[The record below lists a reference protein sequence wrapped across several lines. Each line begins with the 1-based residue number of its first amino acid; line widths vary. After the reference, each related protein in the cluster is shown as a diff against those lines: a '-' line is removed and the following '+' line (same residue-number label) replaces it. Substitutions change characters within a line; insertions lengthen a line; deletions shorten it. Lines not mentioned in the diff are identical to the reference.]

1 MNKKTF
7 LLLLLLTVFTLSQ
20 AQERPAAIVRLQ
32 TELQELN
39 KAYQAAYNQKEHV
52 AAAES
57 LLAQLRLFNSLR
69 LSEAEEADNRKL
81 INAYKSNIY
90 YNLACSYALRSM
102 RKPAVEAFR
111 KAVELGY
118 RDYRHALADTD
129 FDNIRGNK
137 EFRKLVESL
146 RQYDHL
152 HILQQARGYRAEN
165 TDTLPRFTYQSAGD
179 YKLQSVRWFFNLDS
193 IAGTGSEVSK
203 IINILAFA
211 HNSIRHDG
219 GNYAMCENDALDI
232 YNYHRTTG
240 NGVNCRQM
248 AMALNDMY
256 LSMGFPSRVVTCMPR
271 DVDDPDCHVINCVYS
286 SEQGKWLWMDATFN
300 AYVKDEHGTLLGIA
314 EVRDRLIHD
323 QPLVLNEDA
332 NWNNQSKQTKEQY
345 LDSYMAKNLY
355 WLSCITNNEFCAEG
369 HYRYNGQRYLLLV
382 PEGFSSSA
390 TANAAYT
397 LTSDAAYFWQAPGK
411 APAK

>member
-1 MNKKTF
+1 MKKKTF
-7 LLLLLLTVFTLSQ
+7 LLVLLLTVFTLSQ

-32 TELQELN
+32 AEWQELN
-39 KAYQAAYNQKEHV
+39 NAYLSAYDRKDYAASI
-52 AAAES
+52 ES
-57 LLAQLRLFNSLR
+57 LLAQLRLFDHLG
-69 LSEAEEADNRKL
+69 LSEAEQADNRKL
-81 INAYKSNIY
+81 IDFYKNNIY
-90 YNLACSYALRSM
+90 YNLACSYALRNM

-118 RDYRHALADTD
+118 REYRHTLADTD
-129 FDNIRGNK
+129 FDNIRDNK

-152 HILQQARGYRAEN
+152 YILQQAKGYCAEPA
-165 TDTLPRFTYQSAGD
+165 DTLLSFTYQSAD
-179 YKLQSVRWFFNLDS
+179 NYKLQSVRRFFNLDS
-193 IAGTGSEVSK
+193 IAGTGNEVSK

-286 SEQGKWLWMDATFN
+286 FEQGKWLWMDATFN

-314 EVRDRLIHD
+314 EVRDRLIHNR
-323 QPLVLNEDA
+323 PLVLNEDA
-332 NWNNQSKQTKEQY
+332 NWNNQNKQTKEQY
-345 LDSYMAKNLY
+345 LDAYMAKNLY
-355 WLSCITNNEFCAEG
+355 WLNCITHNEFCAEG
-369 HYRYNGQRYLLLV
+369 RYRHNGQRYLLLV
-382 PEGFSSSA
+382 PEGFTSPA
-390 TANAAYT
+390 TVGNSYM
-397 LTSDAAYFWQAPGK
+397 LTSDAAYFWQAPEK